1 MKSLTAAQS
10 TSLQRTYR
18 YLRVGIA
25 ATVVVIFVAVAV
37 TTALLDAA
45 GLVAPLMALI
55 PTRIDNSSVPGFEPC
70 AAGTECVPAAL
81 QVGIGV
87 GVVTYA
93 IVGLGGWVVALYLT
107 SKGPR
112 STSVVVSLV
121 TSPIIL
127 IAASLGI
134 IAISGRGVE
143 RALLDAAGL
152 VAPLMAL
159 IPTRIDNSTVPGF
172 EPCAVGTECVPA
184 ELQVGIGV
192 GVVTYA
198 IVGLGGWVVALFLTS
213 KGPRATSVVV
223 SLVTSPIILIA
234 APVLFFFW
242 RDGLLFGGHLVAAGA
257 FFLLIAAVA
266 VSDDFH
272 SDVEKRPT
280 RRVKRTYRIIG
291 VVMGVNV
298 AVTIGL
304 IIAGVQGPSWLPV
317 GFAGEL
323 LGLALFFV
331 FWILQ
336 SSRVWDEDE
345 AERVRT
351 KVRAA
356 RRRKKVVA

>member
-37 TTALLDAA
+37 TTVLIGHPLRSISAYYYTAA
-45 GLVAPLMALI
+45 QGP
-55 PTRIDNSSVPGFEPC
+55 F
-70 AAGTECVPAAL
+70 
-81 QVGIGV
+81 VG
-87 GVVTYA
+87 A
-93 IVGLGGWVVALYLT
+93 
-107 SKGPR
+107 
-112 STSVVVSLV
+112 
-121 TSPIIL
+121 L

-198 IVGLGGWVVALFLTS
+198 IVGLAGWVVALFLTS

-234 APVLFFFW
+234 APLLFFFW